1 MNYQGTQTV
10 ALRVYFYPIL
20 DFFKREKFEK
30 SSIKININHHFV
42 LSVTNN

>member
-20 DFFKREKFEK
+20 DFLKEKNLK
-30 SSIKININHHFV
+30 NQALK
-42 LSVTNN
+42 